1 MSSFDSSNYAN
12 IIYNNISNINLD
24 AAAAPITVE
33 EEQIIMANVLQRSNS
48 GGGDEAV
55 PKVTIQCKEI
65 QMVKGQDFAISG
77 ETVDLATGEPIKW
90 AGVFDG
96 HGSSDVITFLRAIEQ
111 DRWAIIMAQPSP
123 GKYLW
128 NIINESVLLH
138 GMKNSGSTMCVTKL
152 FHDHAEI
159 IIIGDSQAAVY
170 KNGELVL
177 FTEAHYHENL
187 AEVHRLK
194 QLDPNIRFV
203 DSSSIRVENPTRI
216 VNFRSKYTLYP
227 SGKTLA
233 PTQALGHGGAT
244 GCEPTHYLVTFE
256 KTDELKVHM
265 ASDGVW
271 DMMME
276 KSPDEMREI
285 GQLDADGLT
294 RKAYD
299 RWLQP
304 WDMVDMITKPD
315 FVYKNVRYTK
325 AQGDDISVAMIQ
337 RTYGSPNLSLNY
349 SGRVAGS
356 ETESLP

>member
-1 MSSFDSSNYAN
+1 MSSFDSSNYTN
-12 IIYNNISNINLD
+12 VIYNNIANINLD
-24 AAAAPITVE
+24 AAAAPIMIE
-33 EEQIIMANVLQRSNS
+33 EEQNIMANALQRSSS

-55 PKVTIQCKEI
+55 SKVTIQCKEI
-65 QMVKGQDFAISG
+65 QMSKLQDFAVSG
-77 ETVDLATGEPIKW
+77 ETIDLVTGEPIKW

-96 HGSSDVITFLRAIEQ
+96 HGSNEVITFLRAIEQ
-111 DRWAIIMAQPSP
+111 DRWAVIMARPCP
-123 GKYLW
+123 GRYLW
-128 NIINESVLLH
+128 NIINDSVPLY

-159 IIIGDSQAAVY
+159 IIVGDSQAAVY

-194 QLDPNIRFV
+194 QHDPNIRFV
-203 DSSSIRVENPTRI
+203 DSTSIRVESATRI
-216 VNFRSKYTLYP
+216 VNCRSKYTLYP

-244 GCEPTHYLVTFE
+244 GCEPTHYVVTFE
-256 KTDELKVHM
+256 KTDELKVLM

-271 DMMME
+271 DMMMDNC
-276 KSPDEMREI
+276 PDEMREI

-304 WDMVDMITKPD
+304 WEMVDTITKPD
-315 FVYKNVRYTK
+315 FVYKGVRYTK

-337 RTYGSPNLSLNY
+337 RTYGSP
-349 SGRVAGS
+349 
-356 ETESLP
+356 